1 MNDMI
6 DDDDEREGPLFASL
20 DEIKATYARL
30 LRKGVIVP
38 TGKYSRSPYT
48 GEMEPVYMRN
58 PALSEQQAR
67 ALIESDEP
75 PVVEH

>member
-6 DDDDEREGPLFASL
+6 DDDEGPLFASL
-20 DEIKATYARL
+20 DEVEATCARL

-38 TGKYSRSPYT
+38 TGKYSRNPIT
-48 GEMEPVYMRN
+48 GELAPVYMLN
-58 PALSEQQAR
+58 PALSEEQAR

-75 PVVEH
+75 PAVEH